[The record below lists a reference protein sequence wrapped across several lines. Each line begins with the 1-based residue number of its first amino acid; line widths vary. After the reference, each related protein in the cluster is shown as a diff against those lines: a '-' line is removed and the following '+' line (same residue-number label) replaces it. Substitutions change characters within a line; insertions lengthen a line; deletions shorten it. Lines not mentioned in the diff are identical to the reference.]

1 MKYHNSQGSIILE
14 CQNQL
19 HCFIKKK
26 HGPFTM
32 FILTRKKNALECLK
46 YSLSMKYYSELFV
59 KLNQQ
64 LS

>member
-1 MKYHNSQGSIILE
+1 MKYYNSHGSIILE

-19 HCFIKKK
+19 HCFVKKK
-26 HGPFTM
+26 HGLFYHVYINM
-32 FILTRKKNALECLK
+32 EKNALECLK
-46 YSLSMKYYSELFV
+46 YSQSMKYYSELFV